1 VYFQGSLA
9 RTFVVVQD
17 KIIVFTHINNST
29 PGEIIILHTVILDMT
44 ARPDLLM
51 ALWINKQAIF
61 GFSLSE
67 RAGMEEN
74 LPISYEENP
83 DSVI

>member
-1 VYFQGSLA
+1 
-9 RTFVVVQD
+9 
-17 KIIVFTHINNST
+17 
-29 PGEIIILHTVILDMT
+29 
-44 ARPDLLM
+44 M